1 MVRRLKAA
9 DGDFQIDYRDCP
21 SNFTATIPPPSYPIC
36 ALAKNSYHSYIPAM
50 TLTTFLIGTF
60 VYLAAAVISAPL
72 AKRLGL
78 GSVLGFL
85 LAGAIIGPS
94 ALGVIG
100 TEGENVKNFAE
111 FGVIVMLFLVGLE
124 LELSKLWAL
133 RVKIFGLGAAQVITV
148 AAVLGAA
155 SLPFTSFWQESLT
168 TGLIL
173 AMSSTAI
180 ILQSLAERGVLKS
193 PIGQSIFSV
202 LLFQDIS
209 VIPILALLPLIATTN
224 YPGGT
229 DHNHSAIS
237 EFPPVAQAVIVIAAV
252 ATIIFAGRY
261 LLRPL
266 FRIVADTGAREIF
279 VAFAL
284 LLVVGITL
292 LMGSIGLSP
301 ALGAFIA
308 GVVLADS
315 EYRHEL
321 EMDLQP
327 FKGILLAIFFIA
339 IGAGIDFS
347 LFRTVPLLLIA
358 GLVAFLALKL
368 VTHFAVGRFF
378 HIKGP
383 DLFRFSFA
391 LTQGSE
397 FGFVLI
403 AFATGY
409 GLLSADMP
417 ALLTAIIAL
426 SMAAAP
432 LLMMF
437 DDKVIQPRF
446 ADGDFLRDADA
457 ISHNGVDVVIAGH
470 GRFGMTIGRLLNSQG
485 YRTVVLDQDA
495 TQVDAIRKFGFKVF
509 YGDALRL
516 DLLESA
522 GAKEAKLLVIAID
535 DPDRIL
541 ELVRIAQHNYPNL
554 KILARAFDRAHAHKV
569 LLLGVDHVY
578 REVFGSSM
586 DMAHDALLELGK
598 STEDANRITALFR
611 QHDDRFLRR
620 AAQFTDDQKKLIDFA
635 KQSRAEI
642 ARVFEE
648 DAKR

>member
-1 MVRRLKAA
+1 
-9 DGDFQIDYRDCP
+9 
-21 SNFTATIPPPSYPIC
+21 
-36 ALAKNSYHSYIPAM
+36 M
-50 TLTTFLIGTF
+50 TLNTFLIGTF
-60 VYLAAAVISAPL
+60 VYLAAAVVSAPL

-94 ALGVIG
+94 ALGIIG
-100 TEGENVKNFAE
+100 SEGENVKNFAE

-133 RVKIFGLGAAQVITV
+133 RSKIFGLGATQVI
-148 AAVLGAA
+148 AVTAVIAMA
-155 SLPFTSFWQESLT
+155 SLPFSSFWQESLT
-168 TGLIL
+168 IGLIL

-180 ILQSLAERGVLKS
+180 ILQSLAERGVLKT

-209 VIPILALLPLIATTN
+209 VIPILALLPLLATTN
-224 YPGGT
+224 YAGGA

-237 EFPPVAQAVIVIAAV
+237 EFPPLAQAILVIAAV
-252 ATIIFAGRY
+252 AAIILAGRY
-261 LLRPL
+261 LLRPS
-266 FRIVADTGAREIF
+266 FRIIADTGAREIF

-339 IGAGIDFS
+339 IGAGMDFS
-347 LFRTVPLLLIA
+347 LFKSAPLLLIA
-358 GLVAFLALKL
+358 GLVTFLTIKL
-368 VTHFAVGRFF
+368 SAHFGIARVFG
-378 HIKGP
+378 IKGP
-383 DLFRFSFA
+383 DQFRFSFA
-391 LTQGSE
+391 LAQGSE

-403 AFATGY
+403 AFATSY
-409 GLLSADMP
+409 GLLTGTMP

-437 DDKVIQPRF
+437 DDKIIQPRF
-446 ADGDFLRDADA
+446 ADGDFLRDPDT
-457 ISHNGVDVVIAGH
+457 ISHDGVDVIIAGH
-470 GRFGMTIGRLLNSQG
+470 GRFGMTVGRLLNSQG
-485 YRTVVLDQDA
+485 YRTVVLDRDA

-522 GAKEAKLLVIAID
+522 GAKEARILVIAID
-535 DPDRIL
+535 DPEKIL
-541 ELVRIAQHNYPNL
+541 ELIQIAQHNYPNL
-554 KILARAFDRAHAHKV
+554 HILARAFDRAHAHKV
-569 LLLGVDHVY
+569 LMLGVDHVY

-586 DMAHDALLELGK
+586 DMARDALQQLGK
-598 STEDANRITALFR
+598 TQEDAGRITSLFR
-611 QHDDRFLRR
+611 QHDDRFLRK
-620 AAQFTDDQKKLIDFA
+620 AAQFTDDQKKLVDIA

-642 ARVFEE
+642 AKVFEE
-648 DAKR
+648 DRKR